1 MALQDALDKQ
11 FDKTLPDRLDRIAK
25 LLEKNDIKPEDVGKI
40 GRIKNIQLKDWQMG
54 STDADGNPQV
64 TDLNGTTIQIDP
76 RWAEGPD
83 WPVVQPA
90 RPLTV
95 KPTKSTRKHTSGWYT
110 AVILPD
116 PQIGYRRFEDGTM
129 DPFHDEAAMN
139 VALQIVRSLRPDVI
153 VNLGDVM
160 DLPEFGTYEQEPAF
174 AFTTQPTLDR
184 TSLFFAEQRAN
195 APEAEISYIEGNH
208 DRRLQKSIIKNAKS
222 AFGLRVANSAPE
234 SWPVLSIPH
243 LLNLD
248 SIGVEYI
255 QGYPAGEKWIND
267 NLVCIHGSKVKSAG
281 STASL
286 VIDDERVSVIF
297 GHVHRIE
304 LQHKTRRTRA
314 GAKRNFSATPG
325 CLCRTDGAVPSTKS
339 STDCMGRA
347 LTSWENWQQGLGV
360 VRFQEG
366 DGRFNLEIV
375 PIYDGTAIFR
385 DKEFTAT

>member
-1 MALQDALDKQ
+1 MTVKGSLQSE
-11 FDKTLPDRLDRIAK
+11 FDKTLPDRLGKVAK
-25 LLEKNDIKPEDVGKI
+25 LFERNGIDPNDVGKI
-40 GRIKNIQLKDWQMG
+40 KTVAVREWQMG
-54 STDADGNPQV
+54 SVDADGNPQV
-64 TDLNGTTIQIDP
+64 TDLNGTMIAFEP
-76 RWAEGPD
+76 KWAEGPE

-90 RPLTV
+90 KPVTVRPTKACR
-95 KPTKSTRKHTSGWYT
+95 KPTTGWYT

-116 PQIGYRRFEDGTM
+116 PQIGFRRFDDSF
-129 DPFHDEAAMN
+129 DPFQDEKAIN
-139 VALQIVRSLRPDVI
+139 VAMQIVRYLRPDVI

-174 AFTTQPTLDR
+174 AMTTQATLDR
-184 TSLFFAEQRAN
+184 TGMFFAEQRAN

-208 DRRLQKSIIKNAKS
+208 DRRLQKSIINNAKA
-222 AFGLRVANSAPE
+222 AFGLRQANSAPD

-248 SIGVEYI
+248 SVGVEYV

-267 NLVCIHGSKVKSAG
+267 NLVCIHGAKVRSNG
-281 STASL
+281 STASAI
-286 VIDDERVSVIF
+286 IDDERVSVIF

-304 LQHKTRRTRA
+304 LQHKTRRTRS

-325 CLCRTDGAVPSTKS
+325 CLCRVDGAVPSTKS
-339 STDCMGRA
+339 STDVFGRT
-347 LTSWENWQQGLGV
+347 LRTWENWQQGIGV

-375 PIYDGTAIFR
+375 PIYDGSAIFR
-385 DKEFTAT
+385 DREFVSTI